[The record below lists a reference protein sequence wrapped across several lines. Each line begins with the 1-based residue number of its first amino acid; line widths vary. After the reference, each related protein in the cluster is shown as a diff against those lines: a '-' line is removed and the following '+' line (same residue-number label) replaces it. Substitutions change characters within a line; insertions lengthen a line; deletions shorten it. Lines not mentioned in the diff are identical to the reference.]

1 MNKNY
6 EALAQM
12 AFNDIF
18 DAGKCMDS
26 ECLYIYGTGSM
37 DDPYR
42 CGITWNNCPR
52 TDDLE
57 KAMVPYM
64 SDQLSILANNDTVME
79 SIISALKHND
89 MESLGSVI
97 DRNLF

>member
-12 AFNDIF
+12 AFDEIF
-18 DAGKCMDS
+18 DSGKCKDV
-26 ECLYIYGTGSM
+26 ECSFVHGNFVDGYECIGGA
-37 DDPYR
+37 DA
-42 CGITWNNCPR
+42 CPR
-52 TDDLE
+52 QADLE
-57 KAMVPYM
+57 KAIIPYM

-89 MESLGSVI
+89 MEVLGSVI